1 MRPSEKLEET
11 RVDRKVDDGLD
22 DPTLL
27 VVLAKSGP
35 FISNREQRELQLLLS
50 LSAFL
55 PHSPSLLAE
64 RDQLGSFSEG
74 YGGNYLKHIVVNI

>member
-22 DPTLL
+22 DPTLV

-35 FISNREQRELQLLLS
+35 FISNREQS
-50 LSAFL
+50 ICS
-55 PHSPSLLAE
+55 
-64 RDQLGSFSEG
+64 
-74 YGGNYLKHIVVNI
+74 V